1 MRLVD
6 KPEYKQELETAF
18 AAIQELRRTIKY
30 DLRAFDAILKDSET
44 AIRDHLFLVRTK
56 EENQEQK
63 KRDSWT

>member
-6 KPEYKQELETAF
+6 NPEYKQELETAF
-18 AAIQELRRTIKY
+18 AAIQELRKTVKY
-30 DLRAFDAILKDSET
+30 DLRAFDAKLAEAET
-44 AIRDHLFLVRTK
+44 AIRDNLFLVRTK